1 MSDTILRLMSLQ
13 GKDYPCS
20 QMMMIMAMEEQDCE
34 NIALIRA
41 MAGLANGC
49 GDGSGSCGA
58 LSGASCILALYAAKG
73 DDSERELNAFLPMLE
88 DMSNWFSKKTRAY
101 GGNLC
106 NQITEGK
113 QGSPEIT
120 ERCAQLIADTYD
132 VTMQLLVENGIDID
146 QARDED

>member
-13 GKDYPCS
+13 GKGYPCS

-58 LSGASCILALYAAKG
+58 LSGASCVLALYAAKG
-73 DDSERELNAFLPMLE
+73 DESERELDVFLPMVE
-88 DMSNWFSKKTRAY
+88 DLSDWFSEKTRVY

-106 NQITEGK
+106 TQITEGK
-113 QGSPEIT
+113 PGSVEVRQ
-120 ERCAQLIADTYD
+120 RCAQLIADTYD
-132 VTMQLLVENGIDID
+132 VTMRLLVENGIDID
-146 QARDED
+146 QVRGEE

>member
-58 LSGASCILALYAAKG
+58 LSGASCVLALYAAKG
-73 DDSERELNAFLPMLE
+73 DDSEQALDVFLPMVE
-88 DMSNWFSKKTRAY
+88 DLSDWFSQKTRVY

-106 NQITEGK
+106 KQITEDNP
-113 QGSPEIT
+113 GSIEMT
-120 ERCAQLIADTYD
+120 QRCGQLIADTYD
-132 VTMQLLVENGIDID
+132 VAMQLLVESGIDIN
-146 QARDED
+146 QARDEK